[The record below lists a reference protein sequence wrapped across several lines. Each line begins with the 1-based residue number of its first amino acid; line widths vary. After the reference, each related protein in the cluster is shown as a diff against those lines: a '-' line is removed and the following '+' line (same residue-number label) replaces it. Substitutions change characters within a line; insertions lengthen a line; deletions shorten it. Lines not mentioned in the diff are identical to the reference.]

1 MFFLRILLDPAWCST
16 LYGSALL
23 AFGASEKLDS
33 VFRPTPSTPDPQA
46 ARDTPN
52 PHDANEW
59 RVAMDIEIEN
69 MRRIRV
75 STAVPRPLN
84 PNIITPRCVFH
95 RKFENGL
102 LAKHKARTTQVPGV
116 EYNDT
121 NLYALVM

>member
-23 AFGASEKLDS
+23 AFGASEKL
-33 VFRPTPSTPDPQA
+33 DPQA

-102 LAKHKARTTQVPGV
+102 VAKHKARTTQVPGV